1 MASSTRQSLASAKQ
15 ALQPLLAK
23 ADLAFASQLFAVSGS
38 IAASAQLRSLLSD
51 PSAEVNAKSGAVA
64 AVFGKNVSAD
74 VLGFVTS
81 LVALRWSK
89 GSDLVSAIEQLG
101 VYVIA
106 SLAAKTGTV
115 DALAAEVFA
124 FQQAIDE
131 SMELQFALASKTAS
145 AEARLALVD
154 KLLGGKASAEGAAL
168 IREAVVASGKRRTSL
183 VLDSF
188 SKIIAQ
194 VAQSL
199 VAKVTV
205 AKDLNAAQVE
215 RLTAALAKTY
225 GAAIKLNIE
234 HDASVLGGIRVQIAD
249 QIIDGSVVARLTQ
262 AKLSL
267 A

>member
-154 KLLGGKASAEGAAL
+154 ELLGGKASAEGAAL

-205 AKDLNAAQVE
+205 AKDLNPAQVE

>member
-23 ADLAFASQLFAVSGS
+23 ADLAFASQLFAVSGAVAS
-38 IAASAQLRSLLSD
+38 SAQLRSLLSD

-64 AVFGKNVSAD
+64 AVFGKSTSAD

-106 SLAAKTGTV
+106 NLAAKTGKV

-145 AEARLALVD
+145 TEARLTLVD
-154 KLLGGKASAEGAAL
+154 KLLAGNASAEGAAL

-183 VLDSF
+183 VLDSY

-194 VAQSL
+194 VAESL

-205 AKDLNAAQVE
+205 AKDLSSAQVE
-215 RLTAALAKTY
+215 RLAAVLAKTY
-225 GAAIKLNIE
+225 GTAVKLNIE
-234 HDASVLGGIRVQIAD
+234 HDASVIGGIRVQIAD
-249 QIIDGSVVARLTQ
+249 QIIDGSVVARLNQ